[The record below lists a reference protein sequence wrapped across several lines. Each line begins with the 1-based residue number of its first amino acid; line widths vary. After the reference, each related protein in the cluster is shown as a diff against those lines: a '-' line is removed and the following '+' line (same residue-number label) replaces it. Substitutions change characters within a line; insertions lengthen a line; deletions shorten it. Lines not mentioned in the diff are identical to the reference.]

1 MPRINLVSA
10 QEKFQLLLRQVRQEA
25 GLTQAD
31 IALRVG
37 QPQSF
42 VSKYESGERRLD
54 ILELRAVCSVIG
66 LSMTDF
72 INRLEQ
78 MLK

>member
-1 MPRINLVSA
+1 MPRTNLVSA
-10 QEKFQLLLRQVRQEA
+10 QEKLQLLLRQVRQEA

-54 ILELRAVCSVIG
+54 ILELHAVCSAVG

-72 INRLEQ
+72 ISRLEQ